1 MPAINRT
8 IKLGDLEIARMGL
21 GTNRLT
27 ETTGNAQFVREAFQA
42 GIGLIDTA
50 HLYTSGSSERTIG
63 AALNGPGGRRI
74 VATKGGFRPGEG
86 RPEVLAAQID
96 ESLRRLRT
104 TSIDLFY
111 LHRVDPETPLETSLG
126 VLSDYHDR
134 GLIRNVGIS
143 HVSVAQIELARQVV
157 PISAVQNQY
166 NVADRGSDDVV
177 DYCTEEHIVFVPYYP
192 LHGDHPLLSEIA
204 RGQNATASQIG
215 LAWLLRR
222 SPNILPIPGTLSIE
236 HVRENVGALDIEL
249 TDEEFDA
256 LSGQMLAS

>member
-1 MPAINRT
+1 MA
-8 IKLGDLEIARMGL
+8 LD
-21 GTNRLT
+21 
-27 ETTGNAQFVREAFQA
+27 
-42 GIGLIDTA
+42 
-50 HLYTSGSSERTIG
+50 GS
-63 AALNGPGGRRI
+63 GGRHI

-143 HVSVAQIELARQVV
+143 HVSVAQIEQARQVV

-166 NVADRGSDDVV
+166 NLADRGSDDVV
-177 DYCTEEHIVFVPYYP
+177 DYCAEEHIVFVPYYP
-192 LHGDHPLLSEIA
+192 LHGDHPLLPEIA
-204 RGQNATASQIG
+204 RGQNAAASQIA

-236 HVRENVGALDIEL
+236 HVRENVGALDVEL

-256 LSGQMLAS
+256 LSGQMLAA